1 MARLPDAKARIV
13 AAIADTPQEFQP
25 EAIVMSGPDGLVQWI
40 NPAFS
45 AMCGYT
51 LEELRGKKLGPILQG
66 EKTDRET
73 AARIRKAVHACR
85 ACRET
90 ILNYHKSGLP
100 YWVEISI
107 TPICDESGE
116 PLWLVAR
123 EREVSGLE
131 SSVTEA
137 ELCAPLELRAVHSWG
152 SIISRSASIPRRMRA
167 LMVPSGSSRYSAISV
182 CVIEAKKAS
191 SIAPAALLRVFRSAV
206 AHQLPHL
213 VRSDRIERA
222 SIVEVA
228 KALRFSRCMVSCKPE
243 RRCAERIKSIAL
255 LRVRVTAHVIGRPR
269 AGSNRGAFFQ
279 I

>member
-1 MARLPDAKARIV
+1 MLSELLQEQAALYAAGVMTSRQREQFELVVEFHDELREFVRGLVEVGAAVTLAARDRSGVGPTRDAKARIM
-13 AAIADTPQEFQP
+13 AAIADSAQESQP
-25 EAIVMSGPDGLVQWI
+25 DAIVMSGPDGLVQWV

-45 AMCGYT
+45 RMCGYT

-123 EREVSGLE
+123 EREVSGLQ
-131 SSVTEA
+131 
-137 ELCAPLELRAVHSWG
+137 
-152 SIISRSASIPRRMRA
+152 
-167 LMVPSGSSRYSAISV
+167 
-182 CVIEAKKAS
+182 
-191 SIAPAALLRVFRSAV
+191 PA
-206 AHQLPHL
+206 
-213 VRSDRIERA
+213 
-222 SIVEVA
+222 
-228 KALRFSRCMVSCKPE
+228 
-243 RRCAERIKSIAL
+243 
-255 LRVRVTAHVIGRPR
+255 
-269 AGSNRGAFFQ
+269 
-279 I
+279 